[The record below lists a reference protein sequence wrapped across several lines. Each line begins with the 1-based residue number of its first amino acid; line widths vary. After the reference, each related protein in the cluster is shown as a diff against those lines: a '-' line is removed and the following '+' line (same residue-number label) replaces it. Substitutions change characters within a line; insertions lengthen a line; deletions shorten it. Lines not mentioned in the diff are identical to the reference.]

1 LDHRIVRRDTAEGT
15 NINRKR
21 VHQILREELGM
32 QKVCAKLVPKNLTP
46 EQKARR
52 VELCEEWMNADLEE
66 GILNRVVT
74 GDESWV

>member
-1 LDHRIVRRDTAEGT
+1 MRRDTAEGT